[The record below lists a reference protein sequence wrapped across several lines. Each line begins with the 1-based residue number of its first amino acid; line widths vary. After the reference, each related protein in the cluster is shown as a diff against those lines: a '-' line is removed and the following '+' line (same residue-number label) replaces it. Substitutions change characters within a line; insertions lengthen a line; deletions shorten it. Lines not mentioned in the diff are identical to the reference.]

1 VAGEPDARPRLR
13 LLRGGRDNK
22 ITFRSLRIVAA
33 PWNRP
38 PFPVDAVVYEDDTYH
53 VLSAD
58 PEFQEVT
65 EHPIRLMTE
74 VLAVR
79 PSIPGEVIIKRGAP
93 LAFLAVIHDLN
104 QDPTWKEEWIIA
116 ALHGIFQQAEERKL
130 ETIALPVL
138 GARYASLQRERFVV
152 LLRQRLSQLS
162 ATSLKRLWLATP
174 DGTSGELLR
183 LLEMGRKEQWR
194 RTQE

>member
-1 VAGEPDARPRLR
+1 MEGKPDVRPKLR
-13 LLRGGRDNK
+13 LLRGGRDNE

-65 EHPIRLMTE
+65 EHPVRLMTE
-74 VLAVR
+74 VLAAR
-79 PSIPGEVIIKRGAP
+79 PSIPGEVIIKRGVP
-93 LAFLAVIHDLN
+93 LRFLAVIHDLN
-104 QDPTWKEEWIIA
+104 QDPTWREEWIIA
-116 ALHGIFQQAEERKL
+116 SLHGIFRQAEERKL
-130 ETIALPVL
+130 EALALPAL
-138 GARYASLQRERFVV
+138 GVRCPSLERERFVV

-162 ATSLKRLWLATP
+162 GTSLKRLWLTTP
-174 DGTSGELLR
+174 DATSGELLR
-183 LLEMGRKEQWR
+183 LLEMGREEQWR
-194 RTQE
+194 RTRE

>member
-1 VAGEPDARPRLR
+1 MEEKPDVRPRLR
-13 LLRGGRDNK
+13 LLWGVRDHE

-74 VLAVR
+74 VLAAR

-93 LAFLAVIHDLN
+93 LRFLVVIHDLN
-104 QDPTWKEEWIIA
+104 QDPTWREEWIIA
-116 ALHGIFQQAEERKL
+116 GLDGIFQQADERKL
-130 ETIALPVL
+130 EALALPLL
-138 GARYASLQRERFVV
+138 GARYASLERERFAA
-152 LLRQRLSQLS
+152 LLGKRLSLLS
-162 ATSLKRLWLATP
+162 VTSLKRLWLAAP
-174 DGTSGELLR
+174 DGTNGDLLR
-183 LLEMGRKEQWR
+183 LLEMGRE
-194 RTQE
+194 